1 VLFFLYQGGYMS
13 VVVAIKKDGVVYMG
27 ADTQVTYG
35 SYSRHYEYDE
45 EHKLFIVKSIGI
57 MIGFV
62 GSASHSYLFKQ
73 LIKTLT
79 TLKDR
84 KLTKDIIRQQL
95 VEPFITLLKDY
106 DLLHMDEGWHDIKTT
121 ILIAK
126 DDDLFQIEDDGNI
139 LNLQKYGSIGSGSM
153 ATIPY
158 LSHHHGDIRNVIKDA
173 LESAAHMDQYVSA
186 PFLICDSQTLELEE
200 VSLC

>member
-1 VLFFLYQGGYMS
+1 MS

-35 SYSRHYEYDE
+35 SYSRHYEFEE
-45 EHKLFIVKSIGI
+45 EHKLFVVKSLGI

-79 TLKDR
+79 PFDVE
-84 KLTKDIIRQQL
+84 KLTKDSIRQQL
-95 VEPFITLLKDY
+95 VVPFITLLQEY
-106 DLLHMDEGWHDIKTT
+106 DLLSMQEGWHDIKTT
-121 ILIAK
+121 ILLSK
-126 DDDLFQIEDDGNI
+126 DEDLFQIEDDGNI

-158 LSHHHGDIRNVIKDA
+158 LSHPHGDIRGVIRES
-173 LESAAHMDQYVSA
+173 LESAARMDQYVSA
-186 PFLICDSQTLELEE
+186 PFLICDSKTLELEE